1 MDTGQMKLR
10 LALNLQME
18 FLTDL
23 GLINEIYIIIVITR
37 KKENGKLNNNK
48 RKEKRH
54 INPSSANSAKCSN
67 TQTIRRKFADKLFEC
82 V

>member
-1 MDTGQMKLR
+1 MDIGQMKLR

-48 RKEKRH
+48 
-54 INPSSANSAKCSN
+54 
-67 TQTIRRKFADKLFEC
+67 
-82 V
+82 